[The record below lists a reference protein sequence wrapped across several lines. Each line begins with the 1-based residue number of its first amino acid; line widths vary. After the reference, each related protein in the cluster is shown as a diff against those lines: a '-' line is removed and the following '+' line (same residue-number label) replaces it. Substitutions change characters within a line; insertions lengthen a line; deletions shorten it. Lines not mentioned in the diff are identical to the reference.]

1 MTRFLIDTSAFW
13 RLLRSRRLHDLWRPV
28 VLEGDVRSC
37 YPQRA
42 EFLRSARDIREYEQY
57 TEMFA
62 ELCDDTPCPNPLEN
76 GLPAYSTRR
85 PSMACTVRCRPSICR
100 YVRPL
105 RITDLPSST
114 TTTTS

>member
-62 ELCDDTPCPNPLEN
+62 ELCDDIAVPKSA
-76 GLPAYSTRR
+76 GKWIAAYSTRR
-85 PSMACTVRCRPSICR
+85 PSMACAVRCRPSICR